1 MTTPTTVTTSRWE
14 ELRER
19 FGGVDT
25 PAAIAGMFTAI
36 GVFLFV
42 AGLLAATAGA
52 LAFQVDLADAE
63 GAVEEVSLAGGIVA
77 LVTLFIAFLIGGWA
91 AGRMARYDGGLNG
104 AMTAFWMLLLIV
116 VFAAVGAWIGQEFN
130 VFAQMNLPDWASV
143 WSGDEVTA
151 AAVIGGVLG
160 LVVMFLGGFIGG
172 KWGETYHRKADAA
185 LADAARSEPSPVV

>member
-1 MTTPTTVTTSRWE
+1 M
-14 ELRER
+14 
-19 FGGVDT
+19 
-25 PAAIAGMFTAI
+25 
-36 GVFLFV
+36 
-42 AGLLAATAGA
+42 LAAVAGA
-52 LAFQVDLADAE
+52 LAFQVDLSDAE
-63 GAVEEVSLAGGIVA
+63 GAVEEVSLVGGIVA
-77 LVTLFIAFLIGGWA
+77 LVALFVAFLIGGWA

-116 VFAAVGAWIGQEFN
+116 VFAAIGAWIGQEFN

-172 KWGETYHRKADAA
+172 KWGEAYHRKADAA
-185 LADAARSEPSPVV
+185 LADAARSETSPCRLISTSAAWSGARHTIRPS

>member
-1 MTTPTTVTTSRWE
+1 MTTSAVTTSRWE

-25 PAAIAGMFTAI
+25 PAAIAGMFTAM
-36 GVFLFV
+36 GVFLFL
-42 AGLLAATAGA
+42 AGLGAAGA
-52 LAFQVDLADAE
+52 GGLAFQVDLSDAE
-63 GAVEEVSLAGGIVA
+63 GAVEEVSLIGGILA
-77 LVTLFIAFLIGGWA
+77 LVGLFVAFLIGGWA

-116 VFAAVGAWIGQEFN
+116 VFAALGTWAGQEYN
-130 VFAQMNLPDWASV
+130 AFAQMNLPDWVSGV
-143 WSGDEVTA
+143 SGDEVTA

-172 KWGETYHRKADAA
+172 KWGEAYHRKADAA
-185 LADAARSEPSPVV
+185 LADAARSEPPPVV

>member
-1 MTTPTTVTTSRWE
+1 MTTTATVTTSRWE

-36 GVFLFV
+36 GVFLFL
-42 AGLLAATAGA
+42 AGLGAAGA
-52 LAFQVDLADAE
+52 GGLAFQVDLSDAE
-63 GAVEEVSLAGGIVA
+63 GAVEEVSLIGGILA
-77 LVTLFIAFLIGGWA
+77 LVGLFVAFLIGGWA

-116 VFAAVGAWIGQEFN
+116 VFATLGTWLGQEYN
-130 VFAQMNLPDWASV
+130 AFAQMNLPDWVSG

-172 KWGETYHRKADAA
+172 KWGEAYHRKADAA
-185 LADAARSEPSPVV
+185 LADAARSEPPPVV